1 MSEEPEFFFNDITDK
16 LNTNISSVCESLTR
30 YKLDIKEQLE
40 SFNDNINTKIGQL
53 YDIIESKQKEIEG
66 LQEELSKHK
75 FEETN
80 FNKVSIIKTQ
90 DKEISSL
97 KSELTIS
104 KRKITLLEKKLKQQS
119 QPSPQLQSQPSQQ
132 PSKQEIQELLDEK
145 PVEINLPIQEEEKI
159 IEKVEKPTK
168 KDKVK
173 KAKAP
178 KKKAKSKQ
186 EEPKQEEPK
195 QEEPKQEEPKQ
206 EEPKQ
211 EEPKQEEP
219 KQEEP
224 KSKKQRKKR
233 KTKKEVKEVEN
244 KETLIEV
251 SEEKKKEIEKVV
263 ETELKDHA
271 NFVADEEEPIHSVSL
286 EDIDIVEHNNKDYY
300 LSTKNYIYEI
310 ANEEGD
316 IGTRLGKYVDKKIHF
331 F

>member
-195 QEEPKQEEPKQ
+195 QEEPKQEEPK
-206 EEPKQ
+206 
-211 EEPKQEEP
+211 
-219 KQEEP
+219 
-224 KSKKQRKKR
+224 SKKQRKKR